1 LQLKELKVKTA
12 EHYIDFNELC
22 KSIKN
27 NFGFSSLGELH
38 EFFWHGHSSG
48 WNFII

>member
-1 LQLKELKVKTA
+1 VKTA
-12 EHYIDFNELC
+12 EDYIDFNELC

-27 NFGFSSLGELH
+27 NFGFRSLGELH
-38 EFFWHGHSSG
+38 EFFWHGHNSG